1 MTVQMSV
8 MISAEEIQA
17 KVQALGAKINAH
29 YAQSDKELV
38 LIGLL
43 RGSVIFMADLCR
55 TIEKPHEL
63 DFMTVSSY
71 GKSTV
76 SSRDV
81 RILKDLDGE
90 IRGKDV
96 LVVEDIIDSGHTLS
110 KVLEILQTREPNSI
124 ELCTLVSKPSRRE
137 IDLEVKFL
145 GFEVEDKFIVGYGL
159 DYDQKYRH
167 IPFIGEIGL

>member
-1 MTVQMSV
+1 MTIAMRI
-8 MISAEEIQA
+8 MISSEEIQA
-17 KVQALGAKINAH
+17 KVKQLGEKINAH

-55 TIEKPHEL
+55 AIEKPHEL

-71 GKSTV
+71 VNGTTI

-81 RILKDLDGE
+81 KILKDLDCE

-96 LVVEDIIDSGHTLS
+96 LVVEDIIYSGHTLS
-110 KVLEILQTREPNSI
+110 KVM
-124 ELCTLVSKPSRRE
+124 
-137 IDLEVKFL
+137 
-145 GFEVEDKFIVGYGL
+145 
-159 DYDQKYRH
+159 
-167 IPFIGEIGL
+167 

>member
-1 MTVQMSV
+1 MTIAMRI
-8 MISAEEIQA
+8 MISSEEIQA
-17 KVQALGAKINAH
+17 KVKQLGEKINAH

-55 TIEKPHEL
+55 AIEKPHEL

-71 GKSTV
+71 GGGTV
-76 SSRDV
+76 STRDV
-81 RILKDLDGE
+81 KILKDLDGE
-90 IRGKDV
+90 INGKDV
-96 LVVEDIIDSGHTLS
+96 LVVEDIIDSGNTLS
-110 KVLEILQTREPNSI
+110 KVVEMLKTRNPNSI

-145 GFEVEDKFIVGYGL
+145 GFEVEDRFIVGYGL

-167 IPFIGEIGL
+167 LPFIGEIGL

>member
-17 KVQALGAKINAH
+17 KVQELGAKINAH

-81 RILKDLDGE
+81 RILKDLDG
-90 IRGKDV
+90 
-96 LVVEDIIDSGHTLS
+96 
-110 KVLEILQTREPNSI
+110 
-124 ELCTLVSKPSRRE
+124 
-137 IDLEVKFL
+137 
-145 GFEVEDKFIVGYGL
+145 
-159 DYDQKYRH
+159 
-167 IPFIGEIGL
+167 